1 MAAARTGSANNS
13 MKAVTRMAQTN
24 SGILWSVMPGARM
37 FKMVVMK
44 LMAPRMEDAPARCIE
59 SITMS
64 TAGPGEPLV
73 ESGGTSVQHVPAPKP
88 DPPGTRVEP
97 INRRH
102 AGTSNQQEVLFKIG
116 KGSGR
121 KK

>member
-1 MAAARTGSANNS
+1 MILFIKQKTAYEMRISDWSSDVCSSDLLKLRSVSSIVMAAARTGSANNS

-64 TAGPGEPLV
+64 TAGPGDPLV
-73 ESGGTSVQHVPAPKP
+73 ESGG
-88 DPPGTRVEP
+88 
-97 INRRH
+97 
-102 AGTSNQQEVLFKIG
+102 
-116 KGSGR
+116 
-121 KK
+121 

>member
-1 MAAARTGSANNS
+1 

-24 SGILWSVMPGARM
+24 SGILWSVMPGARL

-64 TAGPGEPLV
+64 TAGPGDPLV
-73 ESGGTSVQHVPAPKP
+73 ESGGESVQPVPAPKP
-88 DPPGTRVEP
+88 APPGTIVEP
-97 INRRH
+97 INKRN
-102 AGTSNQQEVLFKIG
+102 AGTSNQKEILFIRG
-116 KGSGR
+116 KAMSGDPH
-121 KK
+121 

>member
-1 MAAARTGSANNS
+1 IAAARTGSANNS

-44 LMAPRMEDAPARCIE
+44 LMAPRMEDAPARFIE

-64 TAGPGEPLV
+64 TAWPGDPLV
-73 ESGGTSVQHVPAPKP
+73 ERSEEHTSELQLLMRISYSVFC
-88 DPPGTRVEP
+88 
-97 INRRH
+97 
-102 AGTSNQQEVLFKIG
+102 L
-116 KGSGR
+116 
-121 KK
+121 KKKN